1 MHKAPGFKI
10 IILIFII
17 FILSIILYSVWYFQI
32 EKITTHELKSIQKS
46 LLNKNIEL
54 TWEQTIESGFPY
66 RIEKELNNV
75 NLKFHNTQFS
85 TKILKIIYQPWNK
98 KHIIFLIPND
108 INIHNIKK
116 KITIHNSKLLASLT
130 IDKFS
135 KGRISIV
142 SDKIIFNL
150 KKKKYD
156 LRKIEMH
163 LQTNETDD
171 LQFAIFMGKLSL
183 PPAFIK
189 ENTINKFYI
198 NGDVLKY
205 KNFYSNNYLSWLSKE
220 GGIQIENLK
229 LDINETNIIGNGF
242 FSLDKNFDLLNTF
255 SISSN
260 KLDNIFILLEKNNYI
275 SKSTSIKAGLI
286 INAIKIAAEISNKKA
301 IFSIKMQNGYL
312 YLMDIKL
319 IKVPNFKQYL

>member
-1 MHKAPGFKI
+1 MPKAPGFKI

-17 FILSIILYSVWYFQI
+17 FIISIILYSVWYFQI

-54 TWEQTIESGFPY
+54 TWEETIESGFPY
-66 RIEKELNNV
+66 RIEKKLNNV
-75 NLKFHNTQFS
+75 NLKFNNTQFS

-108 INIHNIKK
+108 INILNVKK
-116 KITIHNSKLLASLT
+116 KITIHTSKLLASLT

-150 KKKKYD
+150 KKNIYD
-156 LRKIEMH
+156 FRKIEMH
-163 LQTNETDD
+163 LKTNDTDN
-171 LQFAIFMGKLSL
+171 LQFAILIEKLSL

-260 KLDNIFILLEKNNYI
+260 KLENIFILLEKNNYI
-275 SKSTSIKAGLI
+275 SKSTSIQADLI

-301 IFSIKMQNGYL
+301 IFSIKMQNDYL

-319 IKVPNFKQYL
+319 IKIPNFKQYL